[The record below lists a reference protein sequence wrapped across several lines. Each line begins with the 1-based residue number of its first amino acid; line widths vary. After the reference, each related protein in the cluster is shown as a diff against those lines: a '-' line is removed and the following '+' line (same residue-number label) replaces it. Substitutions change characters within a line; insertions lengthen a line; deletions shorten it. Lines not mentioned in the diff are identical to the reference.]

1 MNFAE
6 GHLYDSSGTPIVS
19 RIKERASDRDQ
30 GVVTDMTK
38 LRDDKKS
45 RVKVAVMP
53 RSIAWRTEG
62 LSSAL
67 LAATLGAVI
76 IFGVGFVNAAAV
88 HNAAHDT
95 RHAVSFPCH

>member
-1 MNFAE
+1 
-6 GHLYDSSGTPIVS
+6 
-19 RIKERASDRDQ
+19 
-30 GVVTDMTK
+30 MTM
-38 LRDDKKS
+38 LRDEKKS

-53 RSIAWRTEG
+53 RGVAWRTEG
-62 LSSAL
+62 LSSAI

-88 HNAAHDT
+88 HDVAHDT